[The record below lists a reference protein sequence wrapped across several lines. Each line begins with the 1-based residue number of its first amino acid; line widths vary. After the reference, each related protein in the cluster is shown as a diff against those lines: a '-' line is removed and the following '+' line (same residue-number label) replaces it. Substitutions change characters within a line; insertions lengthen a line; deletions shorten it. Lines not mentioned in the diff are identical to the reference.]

1 MTATE
6 EDIRARFA
14 EAVEAADPR
23 IHILHL
29 IAFMDDGRTFE
40 DIAADQRDMRRGM
53 IALGTTDAARDPL
66 GFVRAQAWANLTRTG
81 RLEMGWADFD
91 RQTIEVTPRDEIPVE
106 AVDPTGPGPAG

>member
-6 EDIRARFA
+6 IRDRFA
-14 EAVEAADPR
+14 EAVEASDPR

-29 IAFMDDGRTFE
+29 VAFLDDGRVFE

-66 GFVRAQAWANLTRTG
+66 GFVRAQAWAHLTRTG
-81 RLEMGWADFD
+81 RLDMGWADFD
-91 RQTIEVTPRDEIPVE
+91 AQTVEVSPRDETPVE
-106 AVDPTGPGPAG
+106 TVDPTGPGPAG